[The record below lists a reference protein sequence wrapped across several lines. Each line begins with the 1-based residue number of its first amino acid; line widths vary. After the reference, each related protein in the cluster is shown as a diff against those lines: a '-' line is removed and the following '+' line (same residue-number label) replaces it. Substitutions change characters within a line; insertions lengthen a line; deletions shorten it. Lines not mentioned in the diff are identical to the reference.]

1 MSYFDEVYLKRM
13 NMNGKTRQERV
24 KTRKEKEFDNLFM
37 KRTEYQ
43 VQLTQVNHEERYD
56 ICSLQPS
63 KWNESSLISNLL
75 MSTSS
80 AALHTGDI
88 LHIWQKIKD
97 VEQRKI
103 WLVLFVE
110 ENITKGY

>member
-63 KWNESSLISNLL
+63 KWNESS
-75 MSTSS
+75 
-80 AALHTGDI
+80 
-88 LHIWQKIKD
+88 
-97 VEQRKI
+97 
-103 WLVLFVE
+103 
-110 ENITKGY
+110 